1 MEKEK
6 RTGDTIEYVN
16 FNDFKKCDLRV
27 AKIIGIKDHPNADK
41 LYILD
46 ISLGKGEHDLQLVAG
61 LRSHYKKE
69 DLLGKKVCIIKN
81 LEHAIIRGVESQGMI
96 LAAVY
101 KDKVTIITPQD
112 NIETGAKIQ

>member
-6 RTGDTIEYVN
+6 KTGDTIEYVSY
-16 FNDFKKCDLRV
+16 NDFKKCDLRV
-27 AKIIGIKDHPNADK
+27 AEIKGIKDHPNADK

-61 LRSHYKKE
+61 LRAHYKKE
-69 DLLGKKVCIIKN
+69 ELLGKKVCVIKN
-81 LEHAIIRGVESQGMI
+81 LEHAVIRGVESQGMI
-96 LAAVY
+96 LAAVF